1 MVQTIWR
8 RAQTSLWNWLLYKP
22 LVSALYWYVWKKR
35 KKSRKCFDFCSDRFW
50 SDLRSRSVI
59 DRIRF
64 FERNSSLDFGIEYGS
79 TIVDVRRRSRLDP
92 TTNSHRSL
100 SVVAR
105 WWEVAL
111 NRLLLLRARN
121 LLTHVEG
128 WGLRSVTHLDVD
140 FLHDAVVRIWVDR
153 IWRHGVVI
161 LVVVARWL
169 GHPET
174 GNETFGQFVGN
185 VSELGKAELTTWWLT

>member
-1 MVQTIWR
+1 MLRFLFQ
-8 RAQTSLWNWLLYKP
+8 LL
-22 LVSALYWYVWKKR
+22 S
-35 KKSRKCFDFCSDRFW
+35 DFRG
-50 SDLRSRSVI
+50 RSVI

-79 TIVDVRRRSRLDP
+79 TIVDVRGRSWLDP

-105 WWEVAL
+105 SWEVAL

-121 LLTHVEG
+121 LLTHVKG
-128 WGLRSVTHLDVD
+128 RGLRSVTHLDVY
-140 FLHDAVVRIWVDR
+140 FLHDAIVRIWVDW
-153 IWRHGVVI
+153 IWRMVV

-169 GHPET
+169 GHPGTE
-174 GNETFGQFVGN
+174 NETFCQFVGL
-185 VSELGKAELTTWWLT
+185 VSELGKAVLTTWWLLLWAHLGSWHHLRQRT